1 MKILIDLQPCQGESA
16 FRGIGR
22 YSMSLT
28 KAIVRNKGN
37 HDVYILLNGAFLDT
51 IERIKSEFKGLLPK
65 ENILT
70 FFIPTPVT
78 QIEKENIWRSK
89 VAELIREYAIS
100 QINPDIVHI
109 HSLFEGFIDDI
120 ATSVKAFS
128 NNITTSVT
136 IHDLIPLIHKE
147 YQSVHPNFKD
157 WYFKKI
163 EYLKKADLFLAVS
176 NSSKQEAVEYL
187 SIDESKIVSTSEAV
201 DEKFQKIFIPPNLK
215 QSILSKYGI
224 EKPFVMYTPGGFDYR
239 KNLDRLIHAFS
250 KLPEAIKNQYQLVI
264 TSKIPDG
271 DKERLEHA
279 IEEAGLNKNNVIIT
293 GYVPDD

>member
-1 MKILIDLQPCQGESA
+1 MKILIDLQPCQGESS

-37 HDVYILLNGAFLDT
+37 HDVYILLNGAFLDS
-51 IERIKSEFKGLLPK
+51 IERIKKEFKGLLPK

-70 FFIPTPVT
+70 FFIPTPVA

-120 ATSVKAFS
+120 VTSVKAFS

-147 YQSVHPNFKD
+147 YQNTHPNFKD

-187 SIDESKIVSTSEAV
+187 SIDESKIVNTSEAV
-201 DEKFQKIFIPPNLK
+201 DEKFQKISIPPNLK

-224 EKPFVMYTPGGFDYR
+224 EKPFIMYAPGGFDIR

-250 KLPEAIKNQYQLVI
+250 KLPKAIKINISL
-264 TSKIPDG
+264 
-271 DKERLEHA
+271 L
-279 IEEAGLNKNNVIIT
+279 
-293 GYVPDD
+293 